1 MYLDSKRLNVED
13 KKKSNFFNWRG
24 QFTPEFVEYI
34 LSELST
40 NQDIVVDPF
49 CGSGTVLQECAF
61 RQTPA
66 YGFEINP
73 AAYGMAKFF
82 SLSSLSIQKRKELT
96 DCIKKRIDALS
107 NRFSDLPL
115 FSCGYEFR
123 ERTVNLLDF
132 ARELFSQS
140 ENKTETLIS
149 LLTLFE
155 AESSKG
161 SNLVSSVISAFSRIA
176 EKLLN
181 LPFCEKKIS
190 AVLCDARLIHNYIK
204 QEVNLILTSPPYVN
218 VFNYHQNHRAILEI
232 LGFDMLEVAASEFGS
247 NRKNR
252 SNRFKTVI
260 QYCIDIEQAIVS
272 FSSALKQNGF
282 LIFVV
287 GRESN
292 VRGIPIPNSRMV
304 KELTVSTKG
313 FSTEGEYNRRF
324 TNRFGH
330 SIVEDILIFRRNSNE
345 TVGNQAVAVAVDC
358 IRELSAYAGGDILE
372 NMRDAISQ
380 ADSILPS
387 KLLTGSPM
395 L

>member
-1 MYLDSKRLNVED
+1 MYLNSDRLNVGD
-13 KKKSNFFNWRG
+13 KKKSNIFNWRG

-34 LSELST
+34 LSEFST
-40 NQDIVVDPF
+40 DQDIVVDPF

-61 RQTPA
+61 RQTSV

-82 SLSSLSIQKRKELT
+82 SLSSLTTEKRKELAV
-96 DCIKKRIDALS
+96 CIKKRIDTLS
-107 NRFSDLPL
+107 NSFSDLPL
-115 FSCGYEFR
+115 FACSQEFR
-123 ERTVNLLDF
+123 EREVNLLDF
-132 ARELFSQS
+132 ARELLSQS
-140 ENKTETLIS
+140 EDKTETLIS

-161 SNLVSSVISAFSRIA
+161 SNLISSVASAFSRIA

-204 QEVNLILTSPPYVN
+204 QEADLILTSPPYIN

-232 LGFDMLEVAASEFGS
+232 LGFNMLEVAASEFGS

-260 QYCIDIEQAIVS
+260 QYCIDIEQAILS
-272 FSSALKQNGF
+272 FSSVLKQNGF

-292 VRGIPIPNSRMV
+292 VRGIPIPNSRLV
-304 KELTVSTKG
+304 KELTVSTNG
-313 FSTEGEYNRRF
+313 FSMEGEHNRRF

-345 TVGNQAVAVAVDC
+345 AVGNQAVAAAVDC
-358 IRELSAYAGGDILE
+358 LEGLSAGADGNILE
-372 NMRDAISQ
+372 NMQDAVSE

-387 KLLTGSPM
+387 KLLTRSPM

>member
-34 LSELST
+34 LSEFSI

-61 RQTPA
+61 RQTSA

-73 AAYGMAKFF
+73 AAYAMTKFF
-82 SLSSLSIQKRKELT
+82 SLSSLPIEKRKEVT
-96 DCIKKRIDALS
+96 DCVKKRIDTLS

-115 FSCGYEFR
+115 FSCAYEFR
-123 ERTVNLLDF
+123 ERAVNLTDF
-132 ARELFSQS
+132 ARELFFQS
-140 ENKTETLIS
+140 ESKTETLIS

-161 SNLVSSVISAFSRIA
+161 SNLVSSLISAFSRVT
-176 EKLLN
+176 EKLMN
-181 LPFCEKKIS
+181 LPYCEKKIS
-190 AVLCDARLIHNYIK
+190 AILCDARLIHNYIK
-204 QEVNLILTSPPYVN
+204 QDANLILTSPPYVN
-218 VFNYHQNHRAILEI
+218 VFNYHQNHRALLEI

-260 QYCIDIEQAIVS
+260 QYCIDIEQAILS

-292 VRGIPIPNSRMV
+292 VRGIPIPNSRLV
-304 KELTVSTKG
+304 KEMTISVNG
-313 FSTEGEYNRRF
+313 FSAEGEYNRRF

-330 SIVEDILIFRRNSNE
+330 SIVEDILIFRRNGNE
-345 TVGNQAVAVAVDC
+345 ATGNQAAVIAVDC
-358 IRELSAYAGGDILE
+358 LKNLSAGADGDILA
-372 NMRDAISQ
+372 NMQDAISK
-380 ADSILPS
+380 ADSVLPS
-387 KLLTGSPM
+387 KLLTKSRM

>member
-1 MYLDSKRLNVED
+1 MYLDSKRLDVED
-13 KKKSNFFNWRG
+13 KKKSNIFNWRG

-34 LSELST
+34 LSEFST
-40 NQDIVVDPF
+40 NQDIIVDPF

-61 RQTPA
+61 RQTSA

-82 SLSSLSIQKRKELT
+82 SLSSLSIEKRKYLT
-96 DCIKKRIDALS
+96 NCVKKRIDALS
-107 NRFSDLPL
+107 NRFTDLPL
-115 FSCGYEFR
+115 FSCAYEFR
-123 ERTVNLLDF
+123 ERAANLLDF

-155 AESSKG
+155 AESSRNSDIVK
-161 SNLVSSVISAFSRIA
+161 SVNRAFSKIA
-176 EKLLN
+176 EILLN

-204 QEVNLILTSPPYVN
+204 QEANLILTSPPYVN

-260 QYCIDIEQAIVS
+260 QYCIDIEQAILS
-272 FSSALKQNGF
+272 FSSALKQKGF

-304 KELTVSTKG
+304 RELTVSANG
-313 FSTEGEYNRRF
+313 FSIEGEYNRRF

-330 SIVEDILIFRRNSNE
+330 SIIEDILIFRRNSNE
-345 TVGNQAVAVAVDC
+345 AIGTKAVAVAVDC
-358 IRELSAYAGGDILE
+358 LKELSAGAGGDILE
-372 NMRDAISQ
+372 NMQDAVSE
-380 ADSILPS
+380 ADSVLPS
-387 KLLTGSPM
+387 KLLTRSPM